1 MRLLYLQRSGAVVA
15 LRPRSA
21 LGQKI
26 RKALSVD
33 FHASKFSLGCQVQRG
48 ADGDQTRRADLLALQ
63 R

>member
-26 RKALSVD
+26 TKALSVN
-33 FHASKFSLGCQVQRG
+33 FHVSKFSLGCQVRRG

>member
-21 LGQKI
+21 LGRKI
-26 RKALSVD
+26 RKAQSVD
-33 FHASKFSLGCQVQRG
+33 FHASKFSLGCQVRKD
-48 ADGDQTRRADLLALQ
+48 ADDGQTRRADLLALQ